1 MTFAYWCVLVAA
13 CLPYL
18 WVIFAKF
25 KPGYNNHTPREFLSE
40 VEGWRK
46 RANWAQVNAFESF
59 PAFAAAV
66 IISHLA
72 KAPQESID
80 LHAGL
85 FLVFRLLHGAFY
97 IADKASLRSMV
108 WAAGFICMIRLFTIA
123 A

>member
-13 CLPYL
+13 CLPYI
-18 WVIFAKF
+18 WVGLAKS
-25 KPGYNNHTPREFLSE
+25 KPGYNNNAPREFLAES
-40 VEGWRK
+40 EGWRK
-46 RANWAQVNAFESF
+46 RANWAQVNAFENF

-85 FLVFRLLHGAFY
+85 FLVFRVLHGIFY
-97 IADKASLRSMV
+97 VTDQAALRSMT
-108 WAAGFICMIRLFTIA
+108 WAAGFVCVVRLFTIA

>member
-18 WVIFAKF
+18 WVAFAKAR
-25 KPGYNNHTPREFLSE
+25 PGYNNNAPRESLAE

-46 RANWAQVNAFESF
+46 RANWAQMNAFENF

-85 FLVFRLLHGAFY
+85 FIAFRVLHGVAY
-97 IADKASLRSMV
+97 IADQGTLRSML
-108 WAAGFICMIRLFTIA
+108 WTAGFVCMIRLFTIA